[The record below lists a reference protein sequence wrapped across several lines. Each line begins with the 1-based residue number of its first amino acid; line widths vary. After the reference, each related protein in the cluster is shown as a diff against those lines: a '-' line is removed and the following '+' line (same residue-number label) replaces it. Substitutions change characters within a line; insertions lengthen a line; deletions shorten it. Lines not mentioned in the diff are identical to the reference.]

1 MSDQPKNNYAVGY
14 GKPPKQHQFKKGHSG
29 NARGR
34 PKKSRN
40 VRTLLIETLNQR
52 VQVRENGQIKTI
64 PLRDAYIKKLT
75 EKAMNGT
82 MREMLA
88 FLKEIERFG
97 PEMLENEITG
107 IAVEVQFVMPDGE
120 RMDQDEFLRKSK
132 ESEKSTT
139 P

>member
-1 MSDQPKNNYAVGY
+1 M
-14 GKPPKQHQFKKGHSG
+14 
-29 NARGR
+29 
-34 PKKSRN
+34 
-40 VRTLLIETLNQR
+40 ETLNQR
-52 VQVRENGQIKTI
+52 VQVRENGKVMTI

-88 FLKEIERFG
+88 FLKEIERFA
-97 PEMLENEITG
+97 PEMLENETTA
-107 IAVEVQFVMPDGE
+107 IAVEVQFVTPDGE
-120 RMDQDEFLRKSK
+120 RMDKDEFLRKSK

>member
-1 MSDQPKNNYAVGY
+1 MSDQSNNNYAVGY

-34 PKKSRN
+34 PKRSRN
-40 VRTLLIETLNQR
+40 VRTLLMETLNQR
-52 VQVRENGQIKTI
+52 VQVRENGKVKTI

-88 FLKEIERFG
+88 FLKEIERIA
-97 PEMLENEITG
+97 PEMLENETTG

-120 RMDQDEFLRKSK
+120 RMDKDEFLKR
-132 ESEKSTT
+132 SEGLAK
-139 P
+139 

>member
-1 MSDQPKNNYAVGY
+1 VSDQPKNNYAVGY

-52 VQVRENGQIKTI
+52 VQVRENGKVKII

-82 MREMLA
+82 MREMLT
-88 FLKEIERFG
+88 FLKEIERIA
-97 PEMLENEITG
+97 PEMLGNETTAM
-107 IAVEVQFVMPDGE
+107 AVEVQFVMPDGE
-120 RMDQDEFLRKSK
+120 RMDQDEFLKR
-132 ESEKSTT
+132 SEGLEK
-139 P
+139 